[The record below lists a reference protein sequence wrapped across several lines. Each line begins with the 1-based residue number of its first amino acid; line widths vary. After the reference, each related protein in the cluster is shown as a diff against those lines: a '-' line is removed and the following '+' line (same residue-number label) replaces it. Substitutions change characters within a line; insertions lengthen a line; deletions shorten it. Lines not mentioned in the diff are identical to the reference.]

1 MQPPD
6 VEAEAIEVRLFLEAI
21 HARYGYDL
29 RNYAEASIRRRVR
42 AALTSSG
49 LAHLGELQHAVLHD
63 KELFSRVIED
73 LTVRVSEMFR
83 DSSFYLAFRNDLVPL
98 LRTYPTLKIWHCG
111 CATGEEVYS
120 TAIILE
126 EEGLYDRAQI
136 YATDLSLKAL
146 DQSRMGIY
154 PEERFAAFNEAYR
167 RSGGTRDLGEY
178 TTTGYARVAFREQ
191 LRKNVLFFQHD
202 LVSDHAFGE
211 MNVVFCRNVL
221 IYFGTALRERV
232 IEKLTESVRPG
243 GFLCLGSA
251 ERLREG
257 NTMTDFTEFAPKE
270 RIYQR
275 RG

>member
-6 VEAEAIEVRLFLEAI
+6 VETEEIEIRLFLEAI

-29 RNYAEASIRRRVR
+29 RNYAEASMRRRVR
-42 AALTSSG
+42 VALTNSG
-49 LAHLGELQHAVLHD
+49 LPHLGELQHAVLHD
-63 KELFSRVIED
+63 KELFARVVED

-83 DSSFYLAFRNDLVPL
+83 DPSFYLAFRRDLVPL

-136 YATDLSLKAL
+136 YATDLSLRAL
-146 DQSRMGIY
+146 DQSRLGIY
-154 PEERFAAFNEAYR
+154 SEERIEAFRDAYR
-167 RSGGTRDLGEY
+167 RSGGTRDLSEY
-178 TTTGYARVAFREQ
+178 TTAGYGRIAFREH
-191 LRKNVLFFQHD
+191 LRKSVLFFQHD

-221 IYFGTALRERV
+221 IYFGASLRERV
-232 IEKLTESVRPG
+232 IDKLTESVRPG

-257 NTMTDFTEFAPKE
+257 KQAADFTEFAPKE